1 MRNLFRFLSILAVTL
16 WLSLTASNALGQ
28 DEPKICISRAAAEAC
43 ATNATK
49 VSALEARILLLETAL
64 RDKDKIIEDLKVDGA
79 LKTGRIIAL
88 EQNDASNRAIIEILI
103 KNARPKRIG
112 LINIF

>member
-1 MRNLFRFLSILAVTL
+1 MKNLIRILSILAVTL

-28 DEPKICISRAAAEAC
+28 DEPKICISRAAAETC

-88 EQNDASNRAIIEILI
+88 EQNDASNRAIIVAMIPML
-103 KNARPKRIG
+103 RPKVVG
-112 LINIF
+112 LKIF